1 MTYSAK
7 ITLNYSSKSDLYDDD
22 DVLPEEKITME
33 VPAEDLNIHQAFKFY
48 SNFLRAIGH
57 LDISIMRGACAL
69 AFNDMQSEED
79 MRKVAQEYD
88 LLLIEDNDVT
98 EAESLRAEILNL
110 KAQLSRALNPDTP
123 QYTEEEIDVMNYEVS
138 L

>member
-7 ITLNYSSKSDLYDDD
+7 ITLIYSSKSDLYDD

-69 AFNDMQSEED
+69 AFNDLCSLGD
-79 MRKVAQEYD
+79 MKKVAQEYD
-88 LLLIEDNDVT
+88 LLLIEDNEVK
-98 EAESLRAEILNL
+98 SLREEILNL
-110 KAQLSRALNPDTP
+110 KAKLSRALNPDAP
-123 QYTEEEIDVMNYEVS
+123 QYTDEEMNAMS
-138 L
+138 LGSL

>member
-7 ITLNYSSKSDLYDDD
+7 ITLNYSSKSDLYDD

-69 AFNDMQSEED
+69 AFNDMQSEDD
-79 MRKVAQEYD
+79 MKKVAQEYD
-88 LLLIEDNDVT
+88 LILIEDNKVET
-98 EAESLRAEILNL
+98 LRAENLDL
-110 KAQLSRALNPDTP
+110 KAKLSRALNPDAP

>member
-7 ITLNYSSKSDLYDDD
+7 ITLNYSSTSDLYDD

-33 VPAEDLNIHQAFKFY
+33 VPAENINIHQAFKFY

-69 AFNDMQSEED
+69 AFNDLQSEED
-79 MRKVAQEYD
+79 MKKVAQEYD
-88 LLLIEDNDVT
+88 LILIEDNDVT

-110 KAQLSRALNPDTP
+110 KAQLSRALNPDNP
-123 QYTEEEIDVMNYEVS
+123 QYTEEEMDAMSYEV

>member
-7 ITLNYSSKSDLYDDD
+7 ITLIYSSKSDLYDD

-33 VPAEDLNIHQAFKFY
+33 VPAEDLNIHQAFRFY

-88 LLLIEDNDVT
+88 LLLIENDDVT

-110 KAQLSRALNPDTP
+110 KAQLSRALNPDAP
-123 QYTEEEIDVMNYEVS
+123 QYTVEEIDAMSYEVS